1 VKTRHLPLQQFAF
14 LNKYLEGDNEE
25 FLELIAPQI
34 GFIVF
39 DFNLLEE
46 RLTSFICQLINHN
59 SDAKGLIITHNMT
72 YSSKVDL
79 FDRYLNHTHQVLNK
93 QIQTHNKFVEDL
105 KESGR
110 LRNMVVHA
118 EWDTADKEGYTCV
131 KLRTTKNGLTQEFV
145 QLDYNSLVDVRNKI
159 IETYNYFDEYEELYD
174 KLLYP

>member
-1 VKTRHLPLQQFAF
+1 MKIKQKQLQQFAF
-14 LNKYLEGDNEE
+14 LNKYLEDDNEE

-46 RLTSFICQLINHN
+46 RLTSFICQIINYN
-59 SDAKGLIITHNMT
+59 NDAKGLIITHNMT

-79 FDRYLNHTHQVLNK
+79 FDRYASYTQQVLKKKKKTNK
-93 QIQTHNKFVEDL
+93 KFIEDI

-118 EWDTADKEGYTCV
+118 EWNTVDKENYTFV
-131 KLRTTKNGLTQEFV
+131 KLRTSKNGLIQEFA
-145 QLDYNSLVDVRNKI
+145 QIDYDSLINVRNKI
-159 IETYNYFDEYEELYD
+159 IDTHNYFDEYEELYAEITTI
-174 KLLYP
+174 